1 MLELYHW
8 EPNGSFLK
16 PLVALHE
23 KALPFQSHYVDLLSL
38 ERPETAVGR
47 TIGNTSPETRIT
59 LEGEG
64 PILVHDGRQVT
75 ESLFLLEYL
84 EDAFPERPLRP
95 AEPLNQARIL
105 AWARFINEVF
115 MPAVNTLGCRAYLA
129 PRLKDAEAAAV
140 ERLTGGMTMSHLQ
153 DSWRLAFSGGY
164 SPELIEDSQ
173 RKAALG
179 VARIEEALGGTG
191 WLVGD
196 TYSLADIDAFSICH
210 ALPILLPKRV
220 NAAATPRLSA
230 WLECIRARPAVQ
242 AALATSRTGKPEQSF
257 APGPEHAR
265 WG

>member
-38 ERPETAVGR
+38 ERPQVAVGQASR
-47 TIGNTSPETRIT
+47 KTQIT

-75 ESLFLLEYL
+75 ESLFIIEYL

-95 AEPLNQARIL
+95 VEPIGQARVL

-115 MPAVNTLGCRAYLA
+115 MPAVSTLGCHAYLA
-129 PRLKDAEAAAV
+129 PRLKGTDGAAV
-140 ERLTGGMTMSHLQ
+140 RRLIDTMTMNDLQ
-153 DSWRLAFSGGY
+153 DLWRLALTDGY
-164 SPELIEDSQ
+164 SPELLEDSR
-173 RKAALG
+173 RKVALS
-179 VARIEEALGGTG
+179 VTRIEEALGPTG

-196 TYSLADIDAFSICH
+196 AYSLADIDAFSICH
-210 ALPILLPKRV
+210 ALPTLVPERV
-220 NAAATPRLSA
+220 NAAATPRLTA
-230 WLECIRARPAVQ
+230 WLERIRSRPAVH
-242 AALATSRTGKPEQSF
+242 AALASSRTGRPEQAF